1 MPFAAALSEHPIT
14 AHAVGEVAGH
24 VLERLGEQ
32 PDLAL
37 LFLTPP
43 HGGALEDAARAV
55 RSILSPRTLL
65 GCAAVAVA
73 GNGREVEDE
82 PAVALWAGKLGDDPP
97 FPVRLTARPTVDGF
111 EIDGWPSML
120 PFEPQALLLLP
131 DPFSFPVDAV
141 FEEVEARWPGLPV
154 VGGMASAARAPGG
167 NHLALDDAILNDGCV
182 GAFIGPGARLT
193 TVVSQGCRPIGD
205 PLVVTRAEG
214 TIVREL
220 AGEPPLERLVEQ
232 AKRLPEG

>member
-24 VLERLGEQ
+24 VLERLGGA
-32 PDLAL
+32 PDLAM

-73 GNGREVEDE
+73 GNRREVEDE
-82 PAVALWAGKLGDDPP
+82 PAVALWAARLGPHAP
-97 FPVRLTARPTVDGF
+97 VPVRLTARRTVDGF
-111 EIDGWPSML
+111 DIEGWPGQL

-131 DPFSFPVDAV
+131 DPFSFPVEDV
-141 FEEVEARWPGLPV
+141 LEVVEARWP
-154 VGGMASAARAPGG
+154 
-167 NHLALDDAILNDGCV
+167 
-182 GAFIGPGARLT
+182 
-193 TVVSQGCRPIGD
+193 
-205 PLVVTRAEG
+205 
-214 TIVREL
+214 
-220 AGEPPLERLVEQ
+220 
-232 AKRLPEG
+232 